1 MFSIPNEYIHLLK
14 IDNECIF
21 IMILLVK
28 FLIALFVNTSSYQ
41 ISIYLVNVQISFTF
55 KWTRT
60 NVVTYT
66 CLPKQLNSVKVSSA
80 ND

>member
-1 MFSIPNEYIHLLK
+1 MFSIPNEYIYLLE
-14 IDNECIF
+14 IDSECIF

-28 FLIALFVNTSSYQ
+28 FLIALLVNTFSYQ
-41 ISIYLVNVQISFTF
+41 ISIYLVKVQISFTF

-66 CLPKQLNSVKVSSA
+66 RLPK
-80 ND
+80 

>member
-1 MFSIPNEYIHLLK
+1 MFSISNEYIHLLE

-28 FLIALFVNTSSYQ
+28 FLIALLVNTFSYQ

-66 CLPKQLNSVKVSSA
+66 RLPK
-80 ND
+80 